1 MTGSQQ
7 TQPPTA
13 CILSI
18 GDELVLG
25 TTLDTNGRV
34 LSIALRE
41 AGLDVIE
48 HRTVRDDLAAIVD
61 AFQSLAG
68 IASVIIST
76 GGLGPTDDDL
86 TRDALNHIIDNNAA
100 QVEDAVARA
109 DLDTWFA
116 GRGRT
121 MASINLRQAMHPR
134 SARIIR
140 NREGTAPGLAA
151 TIGTC
156 RVYCLPGP
164 PREMIPM
171 LEADVLPAVRPAGAL
186 MIAKRT
192 LGSFGI
198 GESALAELL
207 GERMTRGRE
216 PAVGTTASGS
226 VVSLQVVARGADAA
240 ARADGEMTAC
250 MAAVAPY
257 GFAAVD
263 ASLASSLLAECR
275 AHGRTLAVAESCT
288 GGLIGS
294 MLTAVPGSSDVFQGG
309 WITYSNG
316 MKEAHLGV
324 SPQLIA
330 QHGAVSRE
338 TVMAMAEGA
347 CARSGASL
355 AISVSGVAGPGGGT
369 AEKPVGTVWIGLHD
383 TQLGTRA
390 RRFVFPGERDIVR
403 DRAAKTALQLARWLL
418 RGEDAP
424 MIWERAGELAG
435 VRTDAHTDARAANQ
449 PSTRTS

>member
-1 MTGSQQ
+1 MPTQQ
-7 TQPPTA
+7 NQPPTA

-25 TTLDTNGRV
+25 TTLDTNGRTV
-34 LSIALRE
+34 SIALRE
-41 AGLDVIE
+41 AGIDVIE

-61 AFQSLAG
+61 AFRALASHG
-68 IASVIIST
+68 SVIIST

-86 TRDALNHIIDNNAA
+86 TRDALNQIIDDDAP
-100 QVEDAVARA
+100 QVEDAVART
-109 DLDTWFA
+109 DLEAWFA

-121 MASINLRQAMHPR
+121 MVAINLRQAMRPR
-134 SARIIR
+134 SAQIIR
-140 NREGTAPGLAA
+140 NMEGTAPGLAA
-151 TIGTC
+151 TIGAC

-171 LEADVLPAVRPAGAL
+171 LELEVLPAIRPAGAP

-198 GESALAELL
+198 GESALAEML
-207 GERMTRGRE
+207 GARMTRGRE

-226 VVSLQVVARGADAA
+226 VVSIQVVARGADAA
-240 ARADGEMTAC
+240 ARADAEITAC
-250 MAAVAPY
+250 LAAVAPY
-257 GFAAVD
+257 GFGSVD
-263 ASLASSLLAECR
+263 ASVASALLDECR
-275 AHGRTLAVAESCT
+275 FHGRKLAVAESCT

-294 MLTAVPGSSDVFQGG
+294 MLTAVSGSSDVFLGG
-309 WITYSNG
+309 WITYSNA

-324 SPQLIA
+324 APSLIA
-330 QHGAVSRE
+330 RHGAVSRE

-347 CARSGASL
+347 CKRSGATL
-355 AISVSGVAGPGGGT
+355 AISVSGVAGPQGGSPD
-369 AEKPVGTVWIGLHD
+369 KPVGTVWIGLHD
-383 TQLGTRA
+383 TSLGTRA
-390 RRFVFPGERDIVR
+390 RRFEFPGPRDIVR

-424 MIWERAGELAG
+424 ILWERA
-435 VRTDAHTDARAANQ
+435 
-449 PSTRTS
+449 